1 MKVFCMSTRALVA
14 ALMLAALLAG
24 SAVSG
29 TAEYAVRPD
38 DKLRIKIFQY
48 PELSGEYTV
57 SANGTLTI
65 GPIGE
70 ITVNGSLP
78 EQIAKMISD
87 RFIRSGLSDKPGT
100 TVDLLQSRPIYVMGD
115 VQKPG
120 EYPYRSG
127 LTVLQAV
134 SLAGGWMRFNDP
146 GLMRFERD
154 NIVIRG
160 DMRNLVKRYYVL
172 LAQRARL
179 NSELVLQTE
188 MSFPPDLV
196 RQYADDKGL
205 AELVDEERSL
215 LRIHVDSLRTQIDS
229 LEETRNLYERE
240 IETVTRQIQ
249 ANKVQYSTVKSE
261 LDRVAALYARGLATA
276 PRKSDLERTLA
287 QIDVAEQGFQTLI
300 LRARQNVTQVDL
312 KIFDLK
318 SQHNAAI
325 STDMQRTRL
334 ELDEIAIKLD
344 TDRNILV
351 EAELTAPALVSS
363 VDEGA
368 IGGRSLTVV
377 RVQDGKPL
385 TLDAEEHMILLP
397 GDVLKIQ
404 RSVIPS
410 ARGPD
415 RIPVRGLINHT
426 AAHE

>member
-1 MKVFCMSTRALVA
+1 MKMPRMSTRVLVA
-14 ALMLAALLAG
+14 TVMLAALLAG
-24 SAVSG
+24 RAVSG

-38 DKLRIKIFQY
+38 DKLKIKIFQY

-70 ITVNGSLP
+70 IRVDGSLP
-78 EQIAKMISD
+78 EQIAKLISD

-146 GLMRFERD
+146 ALMRFERD
-154 NIVIRG
+154 NIQIRG
-160 DMRNLVKRYYVL
+160 DMRTLVKRYYVL

-179 NSELVLQTE
+179 NAELALKTDI
-188 MSFPPDLV
+188 SFPPVLT

-215 LRIHVDSLRTQIDS
+215 LGIHIEALRTQLDS
-229 LEETRNLYERE
+229 LAETRDLYERE

-249 ANKVQYSTVKSE
+249 ANKVQYATVQAE
-261 LDRVAALYARGLATA
+261 LDRVKALYARGLATA
-276 PRKSDLERTLA
+276 IRKSDLERTLA

-318 SQHNAAI
+318 SQHNATV
-325 STDMQRTRL
+325 SQDMQRTRL
-334 ELDEIAIKLD
+334 ELDEISVKFD
-344 TDRNILV
+344 TSRSILV
-351 EAELTAPALVSS
+351 EAQLSSPTLVSS

-397 GDVLKIQ
+397 GDVLKVQ

-410 ARGPD
+410 VGGSD
-415 RIPVRGLINHT
+415 RIPAQGMISHT
-426 AAHE
+426 SAHE

>member
-154 NIVIRG
+154 NIAIRG
-160 DMRNLVKRYYVL
+160 DMRTLVKKYYVL

-179 NSELVLQTE
+179 NSELVLKTE

-196 RQYADDKGL
+196 RQYEDDKGL

-240 IETVTRQIQ
+240 IETVTRQIE
-249 ANKVQYSTVKSE
+249 ANKVQYSTVHSE
-261 LDRVAALYARGLATA
+261 LDRVASLYARGLATA
-276 PRKSDLERTLA
+276 PRKADLERTLA